1 LAIDVVFAGLP
12 VAELEPALDWYG
24 RFLGRPPDMAPNE
37 TERAWQLTD
46 DGWLYVVEEGKRAGK
61 GLATLLVDDLDA
73 RIGQLNERGIEAG
86 EVERLSETTRKLV
99 VIDPDGNRITLG
111 EAVGARG

>member
-1 LAIDVVFAGLP
+1 MGDRCGLRGPARGGAGARARLVRALP
-12 VAELEPALDWYG
+12 
-24 RFLGRPPDMAPNE
+24 RPPSPHE

-73 RIGQLNERGIEAG
+73 RIGQLNERGIEVG

-111 EAVGARG
+111 EAVSARG

>member
-1 LAIDVVFAGLP
+1 MWSLRACPWRSWSPRSTGTGASW
-12 VAELEPALDWYG
+12 AALRTWL
-24 RFLGRPPDMAPNE
+24 RT

-46 DGWLYVVEEGKRAGK
+46 DGWIYVVEEGERAGK

-73 RIGQLNERGIEAG
+73 RIGQLNERGIETG

-99 VIDPDGNRITLG
+99 VTDPDGNRITLG
-111 EAVGARG
+111 EAVSARG